1 MQAQKAETIA
11 KISGGVAHDFNNA
24 LQAIMGSIEL
34 ASMNL
39 PDDSDAQK
47 FVKMQSVPG
56 RMLQT

>member
-1 MQAQKAETIA
+1 
-11 KISGGVAHDFNNA
+11 
-24 LQAIMGSIEL
+24 MGSIEL

-39 PDDSDAQK
+39 PDDSDVQK